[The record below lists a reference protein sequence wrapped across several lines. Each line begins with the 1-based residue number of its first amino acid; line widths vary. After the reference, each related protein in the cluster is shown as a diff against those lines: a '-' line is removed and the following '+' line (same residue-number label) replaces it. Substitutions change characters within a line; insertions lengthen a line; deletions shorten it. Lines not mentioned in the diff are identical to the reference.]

1 MLKRIHRYFQYW
13 YPLFCQPLD
22 VIDDEHVDETFPLL
36 ALAMTSGVES
46 PFRTT
51 TETCRSVTLAQRD
64 FDQCLPTARST
75 LACPECHRP
84 STGLVRPLS
93 ADA

>member
-51 TETCRSVTLAQRD
+51 TETCRSVTLAQTR
-64 FDQCLPTARST
+64 LRSVPAYRALDT
-75 LACPECHRP
+75 RVPGVSSPKYR
-84 STGLVRPLS
+84 SRS
-93 ADA
+93 AVVS